1 MKTHDRSRPAPA
13 AFTLIELL
21 VVIAII
27 AILAAML
34 LPALSKAKEKA
45 KRISCVSNLKQIG
58 TAFHIYAGDNDD
70 FAVVPPE
77 DATYKD
83 AETGVVTG
91 SRAGSA
97 LWDLPK
103 KAADALTAN
112 GGKRNILYCPGY
124 NAGVG
129 NADFWWSFNGGAAD
143 YRVSGYCFLMERKD
157 ARGGRPVPIVRP
169 LARPFVTKMSQSPVS
184 GKSITD
190 IELVVDV
197 TISDLVGA
205 TDNFTDVF
213 SANAGNMIDGKNFKG
228 FNPSHM
234 NGRKPAG
241 GNLMYQDTHVQWKNF
256 TKMVKAVDWSSNRSW
271 WW

>member
-129 NADFWWSFNGGAAD
+129 NADFWWSFNGVLSPICRARRCRRCCCNPSLRMQSNMGWSRRWRAGEC
-143 YRVSGYCFLMERKD
+143 VL
-157 ARGGRPVPIVRP
+157 ARGVR
-169 LARPFVTKMSQSPVS
+169 AR
-184 GKSITD
+184 
-190 IELVVDV
+190 
-197 TISDLVGA
+197 
-205 TDNFTDVF
+205 
-213 SANAGNMIDGKNFKG
+213 
-228 FNPSHM
+228 
-234 NGRKPAG
+234 R
-241 GNLMYQDTHVQWKNF
+241 WC
-256 TKMVKAVDWSSNRSW
+256 
-271 WW
+271 